1 MGKLKSFYVELENP
15 NGVYYAGQI
24 MNGRLVVELI
34 EEMHMKGKMILIT
47 YIYVCIHV

>member
-1 MGKLKSFYVELENP
+1 MGKLKAFYVELENP

-34 EEMHMKGKMILIT
+34 EEMHMKGKMSMIT
-47 YIYVCIHV
+47 YMYVYI

>member
-15 NGVYYAGQI
+15 NGVYYAGQV

-34 EEMHMKGKMILIT
+34 EEMHMKGKMIFIP
-47 YIYVCIHV
+47 YIYVCIQV